1 MSGQLDRS
9 AMTALQ
15 NIAGNNTQGAITT
28 GTFEFDE
35 DTMRQL
41 VSEWL
46 SLAEDYNASYVAT
59 ERLTRVEGPGL
70 DFASQSHAGAA
81 NASGRAYQEYLLR
94 NREYCIEQAQ
104 LFQDALHDYLGV
116 EHTNVTQ
123 IGTAGQPLDDGPR
136 AGI

>member
-1 MSGQLDRS
+1 
-9 AMTALQ
+9 MTALQ

-46 SLAEDYNASYVAT
+46 SLAEDYHASVDRAT
-59 ERLTRVEGPGL
+59 IMIQIKSPGL
-70 DFASQSHAGAA
+70 DFASTSHAEAA
-81 NASGRAYQEYLLR
+81 NASGRAYLEYLQH
-94 NREYCIEQAQ
+94 NRAYCIQQAQ
-104 LFQDALHDYLGV
+104 LFQNSLHDYLGI

-123 IGTAGQPLDDGPR
+123 IGDAGQPLDDGPK

>member
-1 MSGQLDRS
+1 
-9 AMTALQ
+9 MTALQ

-46 SLAEDYNASYVAT
+46 SLAEDYEDSLNRTVT
-59 ERLTRVEGPGL
+59 MVQIEGPGL
-70 DFASQSHAGAA
+70 DFASESHAEAA
-81 NASGRAYQEYLLR
+81 NASGSAYLAYLR
-94 NREYCIEQAQ
+94 NNRDYCLQQAQ
-104 LFQDALHDYLGV
+104 LFQNALHDYLGI

-123 IGTAGQPLDDGPR
+123 IGDAGQPLEPGPKT
-136 AGI
+136 GI